1 MDAVRVGVVGAGVM
15 GTSHIRT
22 LASWVPDAVVSR
34 VYDAAVPR
42 AKEIAAEVGA
52 TAADS
57 AQALIA
63 SSDVDAVLIAAPDPL
78 HAELALA
85 CLDAQRP
92 TLCEKPLA
100 TTVADSRRIVE
111 AESALGRRLIQVGF
125 MRRYDPAFVALREL
139 VAGGGVG
146 NVRVAH
152 CVHRN
157 AQAHPSATSEGIVG
171 NSMIHELDS
180 VPWLLDSPLTAV
192 TVLSPRVPEGALRD
206 PQIAILET
214 ATGVLVTVEVFVN
227 AGYGYD
233 IQCEVVGDGG
243 TAWLTPPYGLGRRQT
258 GVDGI
263 AVSADFVARFAD
275 AYRIELR
282 AWVESVRAGAATGPS
297 AWEGHLANLAAA
309 AGVESLRSGQRVAIA
324 DEARPEVYS

>member
-1 MDAVRVGVVGAGVM
+1 MDTVRVGVVGTGVM
-15 GTSHIRT
+15 GASHILR
-22 LASWVPDAVVSR
+22 LASWVPGAVVTQ
-34 VYDAAVPR
+34 VYDADVAR
-42 AKEIAAEVGA
+42 AKDIAAEVGA

-57 AQALIA
+57 ADALIT
-63 SSDVDAVLIAAPDPL
+63 SNDVDAVLIAAPDPL
-78 HAELALA
+78 HAELTLA
-85 CLDAQRP
+85 CIDARKP

-100 TTVADSRRIVE
+100 TTVADSRRIVD
-111 AESALGRRLIQVGF
+111 AEVALGRRLVQVGF
-125 MRRYDPAFVALREL
+125 MRRYDPAFVALRDH
-139 VAGGGVG
+139 VANGGVG
-146 NVRVAH
+146 DVRVAH

-157 AQAHPSATSEGIVG
+157 VRSHPSATSEGIVG

-180 VPWLLDSPLTAV
+180 VPWLLDSPLTAI

-206 PQIAILET
+206 PQVAILET
-214 ATGVLVTVEVFVN
+214 ASGVLITVEVFVN

-282 AWVESVRAGAATGPS
+282 AWVDSVRAGAATGAS
-297 AWEGHLANLAAA
+297 AWDGHVANLAAA
-309 AGVESLRSGQRVAIA
+309 AGVESLHSAERVEIA
-324 DEARPEVYS
+324 GEPRPEAYA